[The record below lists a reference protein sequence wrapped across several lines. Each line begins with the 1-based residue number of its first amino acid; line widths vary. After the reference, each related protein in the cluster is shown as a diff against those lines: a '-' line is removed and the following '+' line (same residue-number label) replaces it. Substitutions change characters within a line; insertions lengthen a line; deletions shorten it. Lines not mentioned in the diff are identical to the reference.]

1 MVALLG
7 QLFFVM
13 HGIISY
19 IRPMKNRKWLLLPF
33 FFLHAHFVAAQLN
46 AYQRSIQEHRQAYK
60 EEFLTDE
67 NSPLKKE
74 DTAFLRFFEPH
85 SGYIV
90 PAHFEKIEDK
100 SGFDMQTHNGVLKK
114 YFIYGFVTFTLQGKN
129 CTLFIY
135 QSEKL
140 RTKAGM
146 EDHLFIPFT
155 DNTNYEQSFG
165 GGRYLDFK
173 IKDIQNNKLIIDFN
187 KCYNPYCAYKEG
199 YACPIPP
206 KENDLTI
213 RIEAG
218 EKLFAK

>member
-7 QLFFVM
+7 QLFFEM

-60 EEFLTDE
+60 KEFLTDE

-90 PAHFEKIEDK
+90 PAQFEKIEDK
-100 SGFDMQTHNGVLKK
+100 TGFDMQTHNGVIKK
-114 YFIYGFVTFTLQGKN
+114 YFIYGFVSVIAMAAMHHYVRLVIVVVKNFLQQLLPVILMLWFVGIN
-129 CTLFIY
+129 VNRSPYFRAYDDITARI
-135 QSEKL
+135 
-140 RTKAGM
+140 
-146 EDHLFIPFT
+146 
-155 DNTNYEQSFG
+155 NYA
-165 GGRYLDFK
+165 
-173 IKDIQNNKLIIDFN
+173 
-187 KCYNPYCAYKEG
+187 PH
-199 YACPIPP
+199 
-206 KENDLTI
+206 
-213 RIEAG
+213 RIC
-218 EKLFAK
+218 K